1 MKQIRSELYEN
12 HINYMNNETFGDIDY
27 TINKNEISVTSY
39 ERNTNFVNK
48 KRKPY
53 IELNQILELIKEI
66 RKLSREQKVKIKGIN
81 RLKESVHSLHEEYSK
96 EYRKYDE
103 AFDILAV
110 LWLDHVDKLKIG
122 TRDDVIY
129 QEVILKHQFDLEKYS
144 YQSSIISRIGNI
156 YSRLYKTSKQLKG
169 ENTLT
174 MVQVY

>member
-1 MKQIRSELYEN
+1 MKQIKSELYEN
-12 HINYMNNETFGDIDY
+12 HINYMENETLGDIVY
-27 TINKNEISVTSY
+27 TINKNEISVISY
-39 ERNTNFVNK
+39 EWNTIFVNL

-53 IELNQILELIKEI
+53 IELNQILELMKEV

-81 RLKESVHSLHEEYSK
+81 RLKERVHNLHEEYSK

-110 LWLDHVDKLKIG
+110 LWLNHVDKLKIG
-122 TRDDVIY
+122 TRNDVIY

-144 YQSSIISRIGNI
+144 YQSSILSRVDNI
-156 YSRLYKTSKQLKG
+156 YSRLYNTSKQLKR

-174 MVQVY
+174 MVQL

>member
-1 MKQIRSELYEN
+1 MKQIKSELYEN
-12 HINYMNNETFGDIDY
+12 HINYMENERFGDIDY
-27 TINKNEISVTSY
+27 TINKNEIRVSSY
-39 ERNTNFVNK
+39 EGSTRFVNL

-53 IELNQILELIKEI
+53 IELNQILELIKEV

-81 RLKESVHSLHEEYSK
+81 RLKERVHNLHEEYSK

-110 LWLDHVDKLKIG
+110 LWLNHVDKLKIG

-144 YQSSIISRIGNI
+144 YQSSILSRVDNI
-156 YSRLYKTSKQLKG
+156 YSRLYNTSKQLKR

-174 MVQVY
+174 MVQL